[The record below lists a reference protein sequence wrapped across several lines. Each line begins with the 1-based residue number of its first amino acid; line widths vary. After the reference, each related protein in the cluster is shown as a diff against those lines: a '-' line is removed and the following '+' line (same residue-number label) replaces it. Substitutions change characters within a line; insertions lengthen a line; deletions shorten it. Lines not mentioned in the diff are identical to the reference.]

1 MKPCHDMT
9 HGPVGSEVLP
19 KVHHHNAHG
28 HRVER
33 WDQDGGCLFCR
44 AGWPLYDAP
53 ALAPQPG
60 LFGEVTR

>member
-1 MKPCHDMT
+1 MKPCRDTT

-28 HRVER
+28 HRVGHSR
-33 WDQDGGCLFCR
+33 FGACIFC
-44 AGWPLYDAP
+44 GLDWPLYDAP
-53 ALAPQPG
+53 TLAPQPG